1 MKKIIL
7 LLIAITFSGL
17 VTAQERKIAEIPV
30 SQLPKGVSTYVNG
43 TLPGSKIIQAAKVV
57 ENSGTSY
64 IAVVNVN
71 GKNHP
76 YQFDS
81 NGKFKGKPDPAL
93 IKEAKLKMAG
103 QQPKTKADPNAKPPV
118 NTDPPQPA
126 KQGTKPVSGD
136 TKATTTPEPKTP
148 VKPATQTT
156 GKTAPT
162 TTQPGKTQP
171 TAQPVKTE
179 TKPATKPP
187 AKSDA
192 ETVPA
197 KPATSD
203 EVPKK

>member
-1 MKKIIL
+1 MKKLFAFLTALFLTVVVI
-7 LLIAITFSGL
+7 
-17 VTAQERKIAEIPV
+17 AQERKIAEIPV

-43 TLPGSKIIQAAKVV
+43 TLPGSKIVQAAKVV
-57 ENSGTSY
+57 ENSGASY

-81 NGKFKGKPDPAL
+81 NGKFKGKPDPAI
-93 IKEAKLKMAG
+93 IKEAKLKMAD

-136 TKATTTPEPKTP
+136 TKSTTTPEPKPP

-179 TKPATKPP
+179 TKPAINPP

-197 KPATSD
+197 KPVTSD